1 MELST
6 WQVWRTRAYLF
17 AIGVKRHVTLGT
29 RVVLIDG
36 DDRVLLVKQ
45 TYIPGWHFPGGG
57 VEAGETAET
66 AGARELL
73 EETGYRVK
81 GPMALHGL
89 YLVVNRT
96 TNRDHIAVYICR
108 GYERIGDFK
117 ANHEVAEA
125 AWFPADALPETATH
139 GTARRVAEIFGGG
152 RPDPM
157 W

>member
-17 AIGVKRHVTLGT
+17 AIGIKRHVTLGT

-36 DDRVLLVKQ
+36 DRVLLVKQ

-57 VEAGETAET
+57 VEAGETAEA
-66 AGARELL
+66 AGARELV

-81 GPMALHGL
+81 GPMTLHGL
-89 YLVVNRT
+89 FLVVNRT
-96 TNRDHIAVYICR
+96 TKRDHIAVYVCR
-108 GYERIGDFK
+108 DHERVGAFRP
-117 ANHEVAEA
+117 NREVAEA
-125 AWFPADALPETATH
+125 AWFSADALPETVTK
-139 GTARRVAEIFGGG
+139 GTARRLTEIFGGG

>member
-6 WQVWRTRAYLF
+6 WQVWRTRAYLL

-29 RVVLIDG
+29 RVVLIEG
-36 DDRVLLVKQ
+36 NNVLLVKQ
-45 TYIPGWHFPGGG
+45 TYLPGWHFPGGG
-57 VEAGETAET
+57 VEAGETAEA
-66 AGARELL
+66 AGARELT

-81 GPMALHGL
+81 GRMSLHGL
-89 YLVVNRT
+89 FLVINRT
-96 TNRDHIAVYICR
+96 TRRDHIAVYISR
-108 GYERIGDFK
+108 DHERAGDFR
-117 ANHEVAEA
+117 ANREIAEA
-125 AWFPADALPETATH
+125 AWFPADALPASVTE